1 MNRQN
6 DVNFV
11 RLFSKYDKF
20 QLSLAH
26 PYLPRVDESARDLL
40 FYPEVKFKPNT
51 GLRQE
56 SIPVGCVL
64 PACQPYLFWWT
75 PLGVSTGGGRGTYTY
90 HSWDTNPLQVGTLNQ
105 RYLPPKKEPGTRD
118 TSLPT
123 KGLET
128 RDT

>member
-11 RLFSKYDKF
+11 RLFSKYGKF
-20 QLSLAH
+20 QPSQTH

-40 FYPEVKFKPNT
+40 FYPKVKFKPNT

-56 SIPVGCVL
+56 NIPVGCVL

-90 HSWDTNPLQVGTLNQ
+90 HPWDTSPLQVGTLNQ
-105 RYLPPKKEPGTRD
+105 RYLPHKKGPGTR
-118 TSLPT
+118 
-123 KGLET
+123 GILERT
-128 RDT
+128 